1 MKGYYLMPHPPLII
15 PQIGRGEEKKIES
28 TIKACTE
35 IGRRIRETA
44 PDTVIIITPHGMVF
58 RDAVAVYTQEEISGD
73 LGRFGAPGISMSL
86 ETDTELADLIIEN
99 AEKDGLVAVR
109 IGSGAGNQY
118 EDRAQLDHGV
128 MVPLYFTGDMKFRI
142 VCLAYGFLTPREL
155 YRFGM
160 AIEKSVKETGR
171 SAVMIASGDLSHH
184 LTDDGPY
191 KYSPYGPKFDKRI
204 TEIISSGDIEDIF
217 YMDEKE
223 TREAGECGLRSL
235 YMLAGALDGKTAE
248 GELLSYEGPFGVGYA
263 VAEFHFG
270 DEAEI
275 QDLMTESVSRHV
287 RRMKEGSSHTRLARV
302 SLDYFFRNH
311 VPMPLKKSDW
321 PELFSKRG
329 GAFVSIKIGRNLRG
343 CIGTIMP
350 TTGSLA
356 EEIVQNAISAAV
368 EDPRFMPM
376 DMEELRE
383 CDISVD
389 VLGSPQRCSREDLDP
404 KRYGVIVSRGSRKG
418 LLLPEL
424 EGVDT
429 SGQQLAIALRKAG
442 IPEDADYE
450 IERFEVVRYEEET
463 K

>member
-99 AEKDGLVAVR
+99 AEKDGLVAV
-109 IGSGAGNQY
+109 
-118 EDRAQLDHGV
+118 
-128 MVPLYFTGDMKFRI
+128 
-142 VCLAYGFLTPREL
+142 
-155 YRFGM
+155 
-160 AIEKSVKETGR
+160 
-171 SAVMIASGDLSHH
+171 MIASGDLSHH

-204 TEIISSGDIEDIF
+204 TEIISSGNLDEIF
-217 YMDEKE
+217 SLEERE
-223 TREAGECGLRSL
+223 TSEAGECGLRSL

-429 SGQQLAIALRKAG
+429 SGQQLAIALSKAV

>member
-28 TIKACTE
+28 TIKACAE

-44 PDTVIIITPHGMVF
+44 PDTVIIITPHGTVF
-58 RDAVAVYTQEEISGD
+58 RDAVAVYIQKEIRGD
-73 LGRFGAPGISMSL
+73 FGRFGAPGISMSL
-86 ETDTELADLIIEN
+86 ETDTELAEMIIEN
-99 AEKDGLVAVR
+99 AEKDGLSAVR
-109 IGSGAGNQY
+109 IGTGAGNSY
-118 EDRAQLDHGV
+118 EDRAELDHGV
-128 MVPLYFTGDMKFRI
+128 MVPLYFIGALKFRI
-142 VCLAYGFLTPREL
+142 VCLAYGFISPREL

-160 AIEKSVKETGR
+160 AIEKSVQETGR

-191 KYSPYGPKFDKRI
+191 HYSPFGPKFDKRI

-223 TREAGECGLRSL
+223 TRESGECGLRSL
-235 YMLAGALDGKTAE
+235 YMLAGALDGKEAE

-263 VAEFHFG
+263 VAEFHLSYG
-270 DEAEI
+270 ADM
-275 QDLMTESVSRHV
+275 QDRMTEAGSRHD
-287 RRMKEGSSHTRLARV
+287 RRMRAGDPHTRLART

-311 VPMPLKKSDW
+311 VPMPVKESDW
-321 PELFSKRG
+321 PELLSKRG
-329 GAFVSIKIGRNLRG
+329 GVFVSIKIDGNLRG

-376 DMEELRE
+376 NLEELSE
-383 CDISVD
+383 CDMSVD
-389 VLGSPQRCSREDLDP
+389 VLGSPQRCSREELDP
-404 KRYGVIVSRGSRKG
+404 VRYGVIVSRGSRRG
-418 LLLPEL
+418 LLLPDL

-429 SGQQLAIALRKAG
+429 PEQQLRIALRKAG

-450 IERFEVVRYEEET
+450 IERFEVVRYEEE
-463 K
+463 KQ

>member
-1 MKGYYLMPHPPLII
+1 MRPEEPLHA
-15 PQIGRGEEKKIES
+15 GR
-28 TIKACTE
+28 T
-35 IGRRIRETA
+35 
-44 PDTVIIITPHGMVF
+44 
-58 RDAVAVYTQEEISGD
+58 
-73 LGRFGAPGISMSL
+73 
-86 ETDTELADLIIEN
+86 
-99 AEKDGLVAVR
+99 
-109 IGSGAGNQY
+109 
-118 EDRAQLDHGV
+118 
-128 MVPLYFTGDMKFRI
+128 
-142 VCLAYGFLTPREL
+142 
-155 YRFGM
+155 
-160 AIEKSVKETGR
+160 
-171 SAVMIASGDLSHH
+171 
-184 LTDDGPY
+184 
-191 KYSPYGPKFDKRI
+191 
-204 TEIISSGDIEDIF
+204 
-217 YMDEKE
+217 
-223 TREAGECGLRSL
+223 
-235 YMLAGALDGKTAE
+235 LDGKTAE

-311 VPMPLKKSDW
+311 VPMPLKESDW

>member
-99 AEKDGLVAVR
+99 AEKDGLA
-109 IGSGAGNQY
+109 
-118 EDRAQLDHGV
+118 
-128 MVPLYFTGDMKFRI
+128 
-142 VCLAYGFLTPREL
+142 
-155 YRFGM
+155 
-160 AIEKSVKETGR
+160 
-171 SAVMIASGDLSHH
+171 AVMIASGDLSHH

-204 TEIISSGDIEDIF
+204 TEIISSGNLDEIF
-217 YMDEKE
+217 SLEERE
-223 TREAGECGLRSL
+223 TSEAGECGLRSL

-389 VLGSPQRCSREDLDP
+389 VLGSPQRCSREELDP

-429 SGQQLAIALRKAG
+429 SGQQLAIALSKAV